1 MTLTVR
7 LPERVEQDLAEYC
20 VTHGVTKSA
29 AVKRALEELLQASA
43 KGKVDL
49 GHPYIGSDTTFGDV
63 ARHTKRLLRERFGGK
78 G

>member
-20 VTHGVTKSA
+20 ATNGVTKSET
-29 AVKRALEELLQASA
+29 VKRALEALLQASV
-43 KGKVDL
+43 KGKADL
-49 GHPYIGSDTTFGDV
+49 NHPFIGSDATSGDV

>member
-7 LPERVEQDLAEYC
+7 LPDRVEQDLAEYC
-20 VTHGVTKSA
+20 VTHGVTKSE

-43 KGKVDL
+43 KSKAGL
-49 GHPYIGSDTTFGDV
+49 SHPFIGSDTTSGDV
-63 ARHTKRLLRERFGGK
+63 ARHTKRLLRERFRGK

>member
-20 VTHGVTKSA
+20 VAKGVTKSE
-29 AVKRALEELLQASA
+29 AVKRALEQLLQASA
-43 KGKVDL
+43 KDQAGL
-49 GHPYIGSDTTFGDV
+49 NHPFIGSDTTAGDV